1 LTSAQNILVPEHLSQ
16 KEFLLLCDVFNGT
29 SFDDDTP
36 LRSFLAASVQDAIST
51 VSIHEKW
58 SVDPDELF
66 LKLDDLGE
74 LSFVLVYAIM
84 EYWNKYS
91 TTQHHDDQDTF
102 SSVS

>member
-1 LTSAQNILVPEHLSQ
+1 MTSHNILVPEHLSQ

-29 SFDDDTP
+29 CFDDDTP

-66 LKLDDLGE
+66 QKLDDLGE

-84 EYWNKYS
+84 EYWNKYGS
-91 TTQHHDDQDTF
+91 TQHHAVQETE